1 MHSTSTTHG
10 ASRTYIALIPAV
22 LLLLPA
28 SAHADTPPCSVSD
41 TSFACRLAALL
52 NWLEATAVVLA
63 LILVAVIGVA
73 IHLFRKN
80 KANRR
85 NQK

>member
-1 MHSTSTTHG
+1 MYGISATHSV
-10 ASRTYIALIPAV
+10 SRRYIALIPAV
-22 LLLLPA
+22 LLPA
-28 SAHADTPPCSVSD
+28 AAAHADTRPCSVSD
-41 TSFACRLAALL
+41 TSFACRLSSLL

-63 LILVAVIGVA
+63 LILLVVIGVA

-80 KANRR
+80 KASRR

>member
-1 MHSTSTTHG
+1 MYGISATLS
-10 ASRTYIALIPAV
+10 ASRTYIAPIPAA
-22 LLLLPA
+22 LLLLAPSVHTVTPA
-28 SAHADTPPCSVSD
+28 CSPSD
-41 TSFACRLAALL
+41 TSFACRLNGLL

-63 LILVAVIGVA
+63 LVLLVVIGVA

>member
-1 MHSTSTTHG
+1 MHGLSATHSI
-10 ASRTYIALIPAV
+10 SRRYIALIPAV
-22 LLLLPA
+22 LLLSTA
-28 SAHADTPPCSVSD
+28 AHADTPPCSVSD

-63 LILVAVIGVA
+63 LILLVVIGIA

-80 KANRR
+80 KASRR
-85 NQK
+85 NRK